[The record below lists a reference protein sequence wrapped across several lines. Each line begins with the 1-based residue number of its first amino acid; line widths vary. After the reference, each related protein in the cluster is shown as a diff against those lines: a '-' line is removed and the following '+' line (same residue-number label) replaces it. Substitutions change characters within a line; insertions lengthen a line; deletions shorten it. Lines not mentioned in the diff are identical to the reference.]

1 MRLEDTGFTSFLFL
15 SVQQVIITGNKS
27 TRMVGYVRRS
37 FSMEAAEVKK
47 GFSYYIKRD
56 YLLYLMLVIP
66 VAYILTF
73 KYAPMYGIQ
82 IAFKNY
88 NIFEG
93 INSSPWNQYETFKQ
107 IFSSKQFFQVVR
119 NTMVLNGLDLIVGFP
134 APIILAILLNELIW
148 TRFKRASQT
157 ILYLPHFLSWVIIG
171 GIVAQLFSPTG
182 MLNSLIV
189 DMGGQTYPFLTD
201 KYVWVVTY
209 VFVGVW
215 QNAGWGTI
223 LYLAAMTGI
232 DHQLY
237 EAAEADGAGR
247 LRKIWHIT
255 LPGIRS
261 TIVILLILQLGNIM
275 AINFDRPFNIQ
286 NNLVM
291 DFGDVI
297 STYVYR
303 VGIQSADFSLGTAV
317 GLFQSVICMIF
328 LLSSNFIS
336 RKLGEDGIW

>member
-1 MRLEDTGFTSFLFL
+1 MQAMNS
-15 SVQQVIITGNKS
+15 SVASGKKDS
-27 TRMVGYVRRS
+27 VG
-37 FSMEAAEVKK
+37 EPLQKKK
-47 GFSYYIKRD
+47 GLFSYIKRD
-56 YLLYLMLVIP
+56 LILYLMLIIP
-66 VAYILTF
+66 VAYLLIF

-82 IAFKNY
+82 IAFKDY
-88 NIFEG
+88 NIFQG
-93 INSSPWNQYETFKQ
+93 INMSPWNHFATFEK
-107 IFSSKQFFQVVR
+107 IFSSKQFYQVVR
-119 NTMVLNGLDLIVGFP
+119 NTLVLNGLDLIVGFP
-134 APIILAILLNELIW
+134 APIILAILINELVW
-148 TRFKRASQT
+148 NKYKRVSQT

-182 MLNSLIV
+182 MLNSLIGH
-189 DMGGQTYPFLTD
+189 MGGHTLPFLTD
-201 KYVWVVTY
+201 KYAWVGTY
-209 VFVGVW
+209 VLVGVW

-232 DHQLY
+232 DNQLY

-255 LPGIRS
+255 LPGIRP

-303 VGIQSADFSLGTAV
+303 IGIQSANFSVGTAV
-317 GLFQSVICMIF
+317 GLFQSVISLVF
-328 LLSSNFIS
+328 LLTANFIS
-336 RKLGEDGIW
+336 RKLGENGIW

>member
-1 MRLEDTGFTSFLFL
+1 M
-15 SVQQVIITGNKS
+15 GNKG
-27 TRMVGYVRRS
+27 VL
-37 FSMEAAEVKK
+37 
-47 GFSYYIKRD
+47 YYIKHD
-56 YLLYLMLVIP
+56 YLLYCMLIFP
-66 VAYILTF
+66 VAYLLIF
-73 KYAPMYGIQ
+73 KYAPLYGIQ
-82 IAFKNY
+82 IAFKDY
-88 NIFEG
+88 NIFQG
-93 INSSPWNQYETFKQ
+93 INESPWNHFETFKE
-107 IFSSKQFFQVVR
+107 IFSSRQFFQAVR
-119 NTMVLNGLDLIVGFP
+119 NTLVLNGLDLIVGFP
-134 APIILAILLNELIW
+134 APIILAILLNELVW
-148 TRFKRASQT
+148 TKYKKLSQT

-189 DMGGQTYPFLTD
+189 DMGGDGFPFLTD
-201 KYVWVVTY
+201 KYAWVGTY
-209 VFVGVW
+209 ILVGIW

-232 DHQLY
+232 DNHLY

-255 LPGIRS
+255 LPGIRP
-261 TIVILLILQLGNIM
+261 TIVVLMILQLGNIM

-291 DFGDVI
+291 DYGDVI

-303 VGIQSADFSLGTAV
+303 VGIQSADFSLGTAI

-328 LLSSNFIS
+328 LLSSNYIS
-336 RKLGEDGIW
+336 RKLGDDGIW

>member
-1 MRLEDTGFTSFLFL
+1 M
-15 SVQQVIITGNKS
+15 
-27 TRMVGYVRRS
+27 Y
-37 FSMEAAEVKK
+37 KK
-47 GFSYYIKRD
+47 GSFRYIRRD
-56 YLLYLMLVIP
+56 ILLYLMLFIP
-66 VAYILTF
+66 VVYVLVF
-73 KYAPMYGIQ
+73 KYAPIYGIQ
-82 IAFKNY
+82 IAFKDY
-88 NIFEG
+88 NIFQG
-93 INSSPWNQYETFKQ
+93 INNSPWNDFETFKQ

-119 NTMVLNGLDLIVGFP
+119 NTLVLNGLDLIIGFP
-134 APIILAILLNELIW
+134 APIILAILINELVW
-148 TRFKRASQT
+148 TKFKKISQT

-189 DMGGQTYPFLTD
+189 DMGGQTFPFLTD
-201 KYVWVVTY
+201 KYAWVGTY
-209 VFVGVW
+209 IFVGIW

-232 DHQLY
+232 DNQLY

-247 LRKIWHIT
+247 FKKIWHIT
-255 LPGIRS
+255 LPGIRP
-261 TIVILLILQLGNIM
+261 TIVILLILQIGNIM

-303 VGIQSADFSLGTAV
+303 VGIQTADFSLGTAV
-317 GLFQSVICMIF
+317 GLFQSVICLIF
-328 LLSSNFIS
+328 LLSSNYVS
-336 RKLGEDGIW
+336 RKLGENGIW

>member
-1 MRLEDTGFTSFLFL
+1 MRAINSSLAPDKKESALISL
-15 SVQQVIITGNKS
+15 KK
-27 TRMVGYVRRS
+27 
-37 FSMEAAEVKK
+37 KK
-47 GFSYYIKRD
+47 GLFYYIKAD
-56 YLLYLMLVIP
+56 YILYLMLIIP
-66 VAYILTF
+66 VAYIVTF

-82 IAFKNY
+82 IAFKDY
-88 NIFEG
+88 NIFQG
-93 INSSPWNQYETFKQ
+93 VSMSPWNHFATFEQ
-107 IFSSKQFFQVVR
+107 IFSSPQFYQVVR
-119 NTMVLNGLDLIVGFP
+119 NTLVLNGLDLLVGFP
-134 APIILAILLNELIW
+134 APILLAILINELVW
-148 TRFKRASQT
+148 NKFKKVSQT

-171 GIVAQLFSPTG
+171 GMVAQLLSPTG
-182 MLNSLIV
+182 MVNSLITN
-189 DMGGQTYPFLTD
+189 MGGEPLPFLTN
-201 KYVWVVTY
+201 KYAWVATY
-209 VFVGVW
+209 SLIGVW

-232 DHQLY
+232 DKQLY

-247 LRKIWHIT
+247 FRKIWHIT
-255 LPGIRS
+255 LPGIRP

-303 VGIQSADFSLGTAV
+303 VGIQSANFSVGAAV
-317 GLFQSVICMIF
+317 GLFQSVICLVF
-328 LLSSNFIS
+328 LLTSNFIS

>member
-1 MRLEDTGFTSFLFL
+1 MA
-15 SVQQVIITGNKS
+15 NKGV
-27 TRMVGYVRRS
+27 M
-37 FSMEAAEVKK
+37 
-47 GFSYYIKRD
+47 YYIKRD
-56 YLLYLMLVIP
+56 FLLYLMLMIP
-66 VAYILTF
+66 VVYILLF
-73 KYAPMYGIQ
+73 KYSPMYGIQ
-82 IAFKNY
+82 VAFKDY
-88 NIFEG
+88 NIFQG
-93 INSSPWNQYETFKQ
+93 INESPWNHFETFKQ

-119 NTMVLNGLDLIVGFP
+119 NTLVLNGLDLIVGFP
-134 APIILAILLNELIW
+134 APIILAILINELVW
-148 TRFKRASQT
+148 PKFKKASQT

-182 MLNSLIV
+182 MLNSFLV
-189 DMGGQTYPFLTD
+189 NMGGNAFPFLTD
-201 KYVWVVTY
+201 KYAWVGTY
-209 VFVGVW
+209 VLVGVW

-232 DHQLY
+232 DNQLY

-255 LPGIRS
+255 LPGIRP
-261 TIVILLILQLGNIM
+261 TIVILMILQLGNIM

-317 GLFQSVICMIF
+317 GLFQSVICLIF
-328 LLSSNFIS
+328 LISANYIS
-336 RKLGEDGIW
+336 RKLGDDGIW

>member
-1 MRLEDTGFTSFLFL
+1 M
-15 SVQQVIITGNKS
+15 
-27 TRMVGYVRRS
+27 
-37 FSMEAAEVKK
+37 VKK
-47 GFSYYIKRD
+47 RFSYYLKRD

-66 VAYILTF
+66 IAYILTF

-82 IAFKNY
+82 IAFKDY

-93 INSSPWNQYETFKQ
+93 ISSSPWNHFETFKQ

-119 NTMVLNGLDLIVGFP
+119 NTIVLNGLDLIVGFP
-134 APIILAILLNELIW
+134 APIILAILLNELVW
-148 TRFKRASQT
+148 TKFKRASQT

-189 DMGGQTYPFLTD
+189 DLGGKSFPFLTD
-201 KYVWVVTY
+201 KFVWVGTY
-209 VFVGVW
+209 VFVGLW

-255 LPGIRS
+255 LPGIRP

-303 VGIQSADFSLGTAV
+303 VGIQTADFSLGTAV

-336 RKLGEDGIW
+336 RKLGDDGIW

>member
-1 MRLEDTGFTSFLFL
+1 
-15 SVQQVIITGNKS
+15 
-27 TRMVGYVRRS
+27 
-37 FSMEAAEVKK
+37 MEVAAVKK

-56 YLLYLMLVIP
+56 YLLYLMLLIP

-88 NIFEG
+88 NIFDG
-93 INSSPWNQYETFKQ
+93 INNSPWNQFETFKQ

-119 NTMVLNGLDLIVGFP
+119 NTIVLNGLDLIVGFP

-148 TRFKRASQT
+148 TKFKRASQT

-189 DMGGQTYPFLTD
+189 DMGGQGFPFLTD
-201 KYVWVVTY
+201 KYVWVGTY
-209 VFVGVW
+209 VLVGVW

-232 DHQLY
+232 DNQLY

-255 LPGIRS
+255 LPGIRP
-261 TIVILLILQLGNIM
+261 TIVILLIFQLGNIM

-303 VGIQSADFSLGTAV
+303 VGIQTADFSLGTAV

-328 LLSSNFIS
+328 LLSSNFFS

>member
-1 MRLEDTGFTSFLFL
+1 M
-15 SVQQVIITGNKS
+15 
-27 TRMVGYVRRS
+27 
-37 FSMEAAEVKK
+37 KK

>member
-1 MRLEDTGFTSFLFL
+1 MG
-15 SVQQVIITGNKS
+15 
-27 TRMVGYVRRS
+27 
-37 FSMEAAEVKK
+37 KK
-47 GFSYYIKRD
+47 GVLYYIKHD
-56 YLLYLMLVIP
+56 YLLYLMLIIP
-66 VAYILTF
+66 VAYMLLF

-82 IAFKNY
+82 IAFKDY
-88 NIFEG
+88 NIFAG
-93 INSSPWNQYETFKQ
+93 INSSPWNQFETFKE
-107 IFSSKQFFQVVR
+107 IFASKQFFQVVR
-119 NTMVLNGLDLIVGFP
+119 NTLLLNGLDLIVGFP

-148 TRFKRASQT
+148 TKFKRVSQT

-189 DMGGQTYPFLTD
+189 DLGGQSFPFLTD
-201 KYVWVVTY
+201 KYAWVGTY
-209 VFVGVW
+209 IFVGVW

-232 DHQLY
+232 DNQLY

-247 LRKIWHIT
+247 FRKIWHIT
-255 LPGIRS
+255 LPGIRP
-261 TIVILLILQLGNIM
+261 TIVILMILQLGNIM

-303 VGIQSADFSLGTAV
+303 VGIQTADFSLGTAV
-317 GLFQSVICMIF
+317 GLFQSVICLIF
-328 LLSSNFIS
+328 LLSSNYIS
-336 RKLGEDGIW
+336 RKLGEDGVW